1 MLQLPLSRFSPRRL
15 TTSHRACSQHFR
27 SVLALGLAAL
37 LFLAPLSF
45 RVSAQETGDSSKPT
59 QAQTHQFTLYQDEN
73 GNVACR
79 EATLAERIQSESINP
94 ASQGLRQINHLK
106 REYTDYAH
114 SANAQTGA
122 NTGTGLI
129 INLRATAQLDL
140 PQNAAAKAAFI
151 RAAQNWENLIQ

>member
-45 RVSAQETGDSSKPT
+45 RVSAQETGNSSKPT

-79 EATLAERIQSESINP
+79 EANLAERLERENANTSNISK
-94 ASQGLRQINHLK
+94 QGLHQINHLK
-106 REYTDYAH
+106 FDDYAH
-114 SANAQTGA
+114 SANTQASA
-122 NTGTGLI
+122 N
-129 INLRATAQLDL
+129 
-140 PQNAAAKAAFI
+140 
-151 RAAQNWENLIQ
+151 

>member
-106 REYTDYAH
+106 FDDYAH
-114 SANAQTGA
+114 SAKAQTGA
-122 NTGTGLI
+122 NGSTGLTI
-129 INLRATAQLDL
+129 ILRATTQL
-140 PQNAAAKAAFI
+140 QNNQAA
-151 RAAQNWENLIQ
+151 L